1 MMDGQRARRLKCGSP
16 LGRIIDEAGDA
27 YQYTFVALITGYI
40 VKMPP
45 GWLTLSYGLINM
57 PMYSME
63 MKHIFTGSLQ
73 ITQGDVG
80 PVEIELLFAI
90 IFGLSAMFGVSGMD

>member
-16 LGRIIDEAGDA
+16 IGRIVDEAGDA
-27 YQYTFVALITGYI
+27 YQYTWLALIVGYI
-40 VKMPP
+40 LKMPP

-63 MKHIFTGSLQ
+63 MKYIFTGTLT
-73 ITQGDVG
+73 ITQGEIG
-80 PVEIELLFAI
+80 PVEIELLFAV
-90 IFGLSAMFGVSGMD
+90 IFGAAAIFGVSGMD